1 MQEKL
6 FTHIFVCMLY
16 YYSYILVL
24 TILSS
29 NSSQIRLSNVLIVY
43 K

>member
-29 NSSQIRLSNVLIVY
+29 NSSQNTAIKRTHSL
-43 K
+43 